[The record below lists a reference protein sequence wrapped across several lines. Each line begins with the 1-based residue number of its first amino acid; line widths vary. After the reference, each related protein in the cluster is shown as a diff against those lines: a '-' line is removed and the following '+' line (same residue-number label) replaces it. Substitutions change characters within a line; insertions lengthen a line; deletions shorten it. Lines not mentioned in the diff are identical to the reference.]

1 MFYSLQGILKIAKP
15 SLAVVDCHG
24 VGYKCFISDTTLSSL
39 PPVGGEVFL
48 FTYLAVREDAMDLY
62 GFFREEELDFFK
74 LLISVSGIGP
84 KAAMAIL
91 SAFTPE
97 QLAVSIAAGD
107 AKAITKAQ
115 GVGAK
120 TAQRL
125 VLELKEKLGCE
136 AVIHM
141 DPIEVDNEL
150 VKTVRKQVEEQLKN
164 VEETLTIH
172 DFRMVTGPTHTNLI
186 FDIVK
191 PFSCTESDDELK
203 NRIMKAILER
213 TKNVNCVITV
223 DTPFL

>member
-62 GFFREEELDFFK
+62 GFAREEELDFFK

-125 VLELKEKLGCE
+125 VLELKEKLGGLSVAAAETPAVQAVSAVSSNTNAADAVE
-136 AVIHM
+136 A
-141 DPIEVDNEL
+141 L
-150 VKTVRKQVEEQLKN
+150 VSFGYSRTEASVAVGRLDSSLSAEDLIKSALKA
-164 VEETLTIH
+164 LAK
-172 DFRMVTGPTHTNLI
+172 F
-186 FDIVK
+186 
-191 PFSCTESDDELK
+191 
-203 NRIMKAILER
+203 
-213 TKNVNCVITV
+213 
-223 DTPFL
+223 

>member
-62 GFFREEELDFFK
+62 GFSREEELDFFK

-125 VLELKEKLGCE
+125 VLELKEKLGGLSVSAAETPAVQAVSAVGANTNAADAVE
-136 AVIHM
+136 ALVSFGYSRTEASVAVGRL
-141 DPIEVDNEL
+141 DSSLSAEEL
-150 VKTVRKQVEEQLKN
+150 IKLALKA
-164 VEETLTIH
+164 LAK
-172 DFRMVTGPTHTNLI
+172 F
-186 FDIVK
+186 
-191 PFSCTESDDELK
+191 
-203 NRIMKAILER
+203 
-213 TKNVNCVITV
+213 
-223 DTPFL
+223 

>member
-1 MFYSLQGILKIAKP
+1 MFYSLQGVLKIAKP

-62 GFFREEELDFFK
+62 GFYREEELDFFK

-125 VLELKEKLGCE
+125 VLELKEKLGGLSVSATETPVVQAVSAVSANTNASDAVE
-136 AVIHM
+136 A
-141 DPIEVDNEL
+141 L
-150 VKTVRKQVEEQLKN
+150 VSFGYSRTEASVAVGRLDSSHSAEDLIKLALKA
-164 VEETLTIH
+164 LAK
-172 DFRMVTGPTHTNLI
+172 F
-186 FDIVK
+186 
-191 PFSCTESDDELK
+191 
-203 NRIMKAILER
+203 
-213 TKNVNCVITV
+213 
-223 DTPFL
+223 